1 MGETELGE
9 AQRSNLLIIARLF
22 AGLVFTG
29 QEDRDWL
36 ERIFAMQNELLAESW
51 TYQKIIQE
59 GIEKGREQGIEK
71 GREEGLQQGIEKGRE
86 EGKLEGREEGKLEG
100 LQEAVLNVVE
110 ARFPPLMELARQRV
124 KRASKPDAVNLVL
137 RGVATAPDE
146 NAARFVLEL
155 LVA

>member
-86 EGKLEGREEGKLEG
+86 EGKLEG